1 MDAVHLHAGERVVL
15 KLGKHPLVLVGNLIP
30 FAVLDYLPYLLPQLG
45 EYISRVNPSSAV
57 DMASSLSFEN
67 PWVRFIVGIYWLF
80 VWMGAFGVFTD
91 YYLDKWIVTTERIID
106 INQKSFWSR
115 EVSSLFLHRVQNV
128 ETDISGFFN
137 TIFGFGTVSV
147 ESAGAEVNRIRMTG
161 LARPEHVR
169 DVILREAARHE
180 SERPGIR
187 IGM

>member
-45 EYISRVNPSSAV
+45 EYISRVNPSSTV